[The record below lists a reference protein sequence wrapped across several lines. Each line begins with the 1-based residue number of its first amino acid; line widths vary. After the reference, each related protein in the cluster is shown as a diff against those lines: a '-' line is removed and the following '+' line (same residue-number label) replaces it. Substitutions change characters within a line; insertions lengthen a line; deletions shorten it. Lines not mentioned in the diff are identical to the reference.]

1 VHFVQYQIW
10 FNGYSTVTRELS
22 VALCVFVRRFTGFD
36 MPPQSKTAESC
47 NEAKTS
53 PKLYRRQKADDKT
66 GPQNFA

>member
-1 VHFVQYQIW
+1 
-10 FNGYSTVTRELS
+10 
-22 VALCVFVRRFTGFD
+22 VRRFTGFD